1 MLMRMCILGFLQ
13 MTFLRKKS
21 LIRKRSVNTYKKSWK
36 KKYIP
41 VAVISLLILAAVLYG
56 IRNGGEDGRG
66 GNILVGASPDTSAFQ
81 MYYFDGETVVVRT
94 LYDSGTEKE
103 VIKKINGI
111 PLQAAEEDA
120 LSQMEP
126 PFYGFWISG
135 QDGFDIS
142 VAASG
147 GVWLKNDGAVY
158 YGDTDLS
165 VLWEQMEG
173 KDEDIWNVLNF
184 PNAGRLSAYHTIF
197 LLKADEQT
205 TESPECLTMT
215 VEDIGTSEITVR
227 IANNS
232 GEEFSYGEY
241 FSLQKQIDGQWY
253 TIPVKADNVGFQDIA
268 HILPDGESVSETY
281 NLDIYGTLEPGT
293 YRLVVETLSAEF
305 LVGHGRMVGIEG
317 E

>member
-1 MLMRMCILGFLQ
+1 MKTEKVFWR
-13 MTFLRKKS
+13 
-21 LIRKRSVNTYKKSWK
+21 
-36 KKYIP
+36 KKYIT
-41 VAVISLLILAAVLYG
+41 VLILSLLILAAVLYG
-56 IRNGGEDGRG
+56 IRNGRRNEKG
-66 GNILVGASPDTSAFQ
+66 GNILAGASLDTSAFQ
-81 MYYFDGETVVVRT
+81 MYYFDGETVAVRT
-94 LYDSGTEKE
+94 LYDSGAEKE

-126 PFYGFWISG
+126 PFYGFWVSS

-165 VLWEQMEG
+165 GLWEQMEG
-173 KDEDIWNVLNF
+173 KDEDTWNALNF

-205 TESPECLTMT
+205 AEVPEGLTLT

-227 IANNS
+227 ITNNS

-241 FSLQKQIDGQWY
+241 FSIQKQIDGQWY
-253 TIPVKADNVGFQDIA
+253 TVPVRADNVGFQDIA
-268 HILPDGESVSETY
+268 HILPNGESASETY
-281 NLDIYGTLEPGT
+281 NLNIYGTLEPGT

-305 LVGHGRMVGIEG
+305 LVGHGRMAGIEG

>member
-1 MLMRMCILGFLQ
+1 MVKTEKVLWR
-13 MTFLRKKS
+13 
-21 LIRKRSVNTYKKSWK
+21 
-36 KKYIP
+36 KKYIT
-41 VAVISLLILAAVLYG
+41 VLILSLLILAAVLYG
-56 IRNGGEDGRG
+56 IRNGRRNDKG
-66 GNILVGASPDTSAFQ
+66 GNILAGASPDTSAFQ
-81 MYYFDGETVVVRT
+81 MYYFDGETVAVRT
-94 LYDSGTEKE
+94 LYDSGAEKE

-126 PFYGFWISG
+126 PFYGFWVSG

-165 VLWEQMEG
+165 GLWEQMEG
-173 KDEDIWNVLNF
+173 KDEDTWNALNF

-205 TESPECLTMT
+205 AEVPEGLTLT

-227 IANNS
+227 ITNNS

-241 FSLQKQIDGQWY
+241 FSIQKQIDGQWY
-253 TIPVKADNVGFQDIA
+253 TVPVRADNVGFQDIA
-268 HILPDGESVSETY
+268 HILPNGESASETY
-281 NLDIYGTLEPGT
+281 NLNIYGTLEPGT

-305 LVGHGRMVGIEG
+305 LVGHGRMAGIEG

>member
-1 MLMRMCILGFLQ
+1 MKTEKVLWR
-13 MTFLRKKS
+13 
-21 LIRKRSVNTYKKSWK
+21 
-36 KKYIP
+36 KKYIT
-41 VAVISLLILAAVLYG
+41 VLILSLLILAAVLYG
-56 IRNGGEDGRG
+56 IRNGRRNDKG
-66 GNILVGASPDTSAFQ
+66 GNILAGASPDTSAFQ
-81 MYYFDGETVVVRT
+81 MYYFDGETVAVRT
-94 LYDSGTEKE
+94 LYDSGAEKE

-126 PFYGFWISG
+126 PFYGFWVSS

-165 VLWEQMEG
+165 GLWEQMEG
-173 KDEDIWNVLNF
+173 KDEDTWNVLNF
-184 PNAGRLSAYHTIF
+184 PNAGRLSAYHAIF

-205 TESPECLTMT
+205 AEVPKGLAMT
-215 VEDIGTSEITVR
+215 VEDMGTSEITVR

-232 GEEFSYGEY
+232 GKEFSYGEY
-241 FSLQKQIDGQWY
+241 FSIQKQIDGQWY

-305 LVGHGRMVGIEG
+305 LVGMRG
-317 E
+317 

>member
-1 MLMRMCILGFLQ
+1 MKTEKVLWR
-13 MTFLRKKS
+13 
-21 LIRKRSVNTYKKSWK
+21 
-36 KKYIP
+36 KKYIT
-41 VAVISLLILAAVLYG
+41 VLILSLLILAAVLYG
-56 IRNGGEDGRG
+56 IRNGRRNDKG
-66 GNILVGASPDTSAFQ
+66 GNILAGASPDTSAFQ
-81 MYYFDGETVVVRT
+81 MYYFDGETVAVRT
-94 LYDSGTEKE
+94 LYDSGAEKE

-126 PFYGFWISG
+126 PFYGFWVSS

-165 VLWEQMEG
+165 GLWEQMEG
-173 KDEDIWNVLNF
+173 KDEDTWNALNF

-205 TESPECLTMT
+205 AEVPEGLTLT

-227 IANNS
+227 ITNNS

-241 FSLQKQIDGQWY
+241 FSIQKQIDGQWY
-253 TIPVKADNVGFQDIA
+253 TVPVRADNVGFQDIA
-268 HILPDGESVSETY
+268 HILPNGESASETY
-281 NLDIYGTLEPGT
+281 NLNIYGTLEPGT

-305 LVGHGRMVGIEG
+305 LVRHGRMAGIEG

>member
-1 MLMRMCILGFLQ
+1 MKTEKVLWR
-13 MTFLRKKS
+13 
-21 LIRKRSVNTYKKSWK
+21 
-36 KKYIP
+36 KKYIT
-41 VAVISLLILAAVLYG
+41 VLILSLLILAAVLYG
-56 IRNGGEDGRG
+56 IRNGRRNDKG
-66 GNILVGASPDTSAFQ
+66 GNILAGASPDTSAFQ
-81 MYYFDGETVVVRT
+81 MYYFDGETVAVRT
-94 LYDSGTEKE
+94 LYNSGAEKE

-126 PFYGFWISG
+126 PFYGFWVSS

-142 VAASG
+142 VTASG

-165 VLWEQMEG
+165 GLWEQMEG
-173 KDEDIWNVLNF
+173 KDEDTWNALNF

-205 TESPECLTMT
+205 AEVPEGLTLT

-227 IANNS
+227 ITNNS
-232 GEEFSYGEY
+232 EEEFSYGEY
-241 FSLQKQIDGQWY
+241 FSIQKQIDGQWY
-253 TIPVKADNVGFQDIA
+253 TVPVRADNVGFQDIA
-268 HILPDGESVSETY
+268 HILPNGESASETY
-281 NLDIYGTLEPGT
+281 NLNIYGTLEPGT

-305 LVGHGRMVGIEG
+305 LVGHGRMAGIEG

>member
-1 MLMRMCILGFLQ
+1 VKTEKVLWR
-13 MTFLRKKS
+13 
-21 LIRKRSVNTYKKSWK
+21 
-36 KKYIP
+36 KKYIT
-41 VAVISLLILAAVLYG
+41 VLILSLLILAAVLYG
-56 IRNGGEDGRG
+56 IRNGRRNDKG
-66 GNILVGASPDTSAFQ
+66 GNILAGASPDTSAFQ
-81 MYYFDGETVVVRT
+81 MYYFDGETVAVRT
-94 LYDSGTEKE
+94 LYDSGAEKE

-126 PFYGFWISG
+126 PFYGFWVSS

-142 VAASG
+142 VTASG

-165 VLWEQMEG
+165 GLWEQMEG
-173 KDEDIWNVLNF
+173 KDEDTWNALNF

-205 TESPECLTMT
+205 AEVPEGLTLT

-227 IANNS
+227 ITNNS

-241 FSLQKQIDGQWY
+241 FSIQKQIDGQWY
-253 TIPVKADNVGFQDIA
+253 TVPVRADNVGFQDIA
-268 HILPDGESVSETY
+268 HILPNGESASETY
-281 NLDIYGTLEPGT
+281 NLNIYGTLEPGT

-305 LVGHGRMVGIEG
+305 LVGHGRMAGIEG

>member
-1 MLMRMCILGFLQ
+1 MVKTEKIL
-13 MTFLRKKS
+13 
-21 LIRKRSVNTYKKSWK
+21 WK
-36 KKYIP
+36 KKYIT
-41 VAVISLLILAAVLYG
+41 VLMLSLLILAAVLYG
-56 IRNGGEDGRG
+56 IRNDRRNDNG
-66 GNILVGASPDTSAFQ
+66 GNILAGASPDTSALQ

-103 VIKKINGI
+103 VIKKINVI
-111 PLQAAEEDA
+111 PLLAAEEDA

-135 QDGFDIS
+135 QDDFDIS

-173 KDEDIWNVLNF
+173 KDEDTWNVLNF

-205 TESPECLTMT
+205 AESPEGLTMT
-215 VEDIGTSEITVR
+215 VEDIGTSGITVR

-253 TIPVKADNVGFQDIA
+253 TIPVRADNVGFQDIA
-268 HILPDGESVSETY
+268 HILPDGESASETY
-281 NLDIYGTLEPGT
+281 NLDLYGTLEPGI
-293 YRLVVETLSAEF
+293 YRLVVETLFAEF
-305 LVGHGRMVGIEG
+305 LVGHGRMAGFDSN
-317 E
+317 

>member
-1 MLMRMCILGFLQ
+1 MKTEKVLWR
-13 MTFLRKKS
+13 
-21 LIRKRSVNTYKKSWK
+21 
-36 KKYIP
+36 KKYIT
-41 VAVISLLILAAVLYG
+41 VLILSLLILAAVLYG
-56 IRNGGEDGRG
+56 IRNGRRNDKG
-66 GNILVGASPDTSAFQ
+66 GNILAGASPDTSAFQ
-81 MYYFDGETVVVRT
+81 MYYFDGETVAVRT
-94 LYDSGTEKE
+94 LYDSGAEKE

-126 PFYGFWISG
+126 PFYGFWVSS

-142 VAASG
+142 VTASG

-165 VLWEQMEG
+165 GLWEQMEG
-173 KDEDIWNVLNF
+173 KDEDTWNALNF

-205 TESPECLTMT
+205 AEVPEGLTLT

-227 IANNS
+227 ITNNS

-241 FSLQKQIDGQWY
+241 FSIQKQIDGQWY
-253 TIPVKADNVGFQDIA
+253 TVPVRADNVGFQDIA
-268 HILPDGESVSETY
+268 HILPNGESASETY
-281 NLDIYGTLEPGT
+281 NLNIYGTLEPGT

-305 LVGHGRMVGIEG
+305 LVGHGRMAGIEG

>member
-1 MLMRMCILGFLQ
+1 MVKTEKVLWR
-13 MTFLRKKS
+13 
-21 LIRKRSVNTYKKSWK
+21 
-36 KKYIP
+36 KKYIT
-41 VAVISLLILAAVLYG
+41 VLILSLLILAAVLYG
-56 IRNGGEDGRG
+56 IRNGRRNDKG
-66 GNILVGASPDTSAFQ
+66 GNILAGASPDTSAFQ
-81 MYYFDGETVVVRT
+81 MYYFDGETVAVRT
-94 LYDSGTEKE
+94 LYDSGAEKE

-126 PFYGFWISG
+126 PFYGFWVSS

-142 VAASG
+142 VTASG

-165 VLWEQMEG
+165 GLWEQMEG
-173 KDEDIWNVLNF
+173 KDEDTWNALNF

-205 TESPECLTMT
+205 AEVPEGLTLT

-227 IANNS
+227 ITNNS
-232 GEEFSYGEY
+232 GEKFSYGEY
-241 FSLQKQIDGQWY
+241 FSIQKQIDGQWY
-253 TIPVKADNVGFQDIA
+253 TVPVRADNVGFQDIA
-268 HILPDGESVSETY
+268 HILPNGESASETY
-281 NLDIYGTLEPGT
+281 NLNIYGTLEPGT

-305 LVGHGRMVGIEG
+305 LVGHGRMAGIEG

>member
-1 MLMRMCILGFLQ
+1 MVKTEKIL
-13 MTFLRKKS
+13 
-21 LIRKRSVNTYKKSWK
+21 WK
-36 KKYIP
+36 KKYITVLIP
-41 VAVISLLILAAVLYG
+41 SLLILAAVLYG
-56 IRNGGEDGRG
+56 IRNGRRNDKG
-66 GNILVGASPDTSAFQ
+66 GNILAGASPDTSAFQ
-81 MYYFDGETVVVRT
+81 MYYFDGETVAVRT
-94 LYDSGTEKE
+94 LYDSGAEKE

-126 PFYGFWISG
+126 PFYGFWVSS

-165 VLWEQMEG
+165 ALWEQMEG
-173 KDEDIWNVLNF
+173 KDEDTWNVLNF
-184 PNAGRLSAYHTIF
+184 PNAGHLSAYHTFF
-197 LLKADEQT
+197 LLKADKQT
-205 TESPECLTMT
+205 AEGPEGLTMT
-215 VEDIGTSEITVR
+215 VEDMGTSEITVR

-241 FSLQKQIDGQWY
+241 FSIQKQIDGQWY
-253 TIPVKADNVGFQDIA
+253 TVPVRADNVGFQDIA
-268 HILPDGESVSETY
+268 HILPNGESASETY

-305 LVGHGRMVGIEG
+305 LVGHGRMAGIEG

>member
-1 MLMRMCILGFLQ
+1 MVKTEKIL
-13 MTFLRKKS
+13 
-21 LIRKRSVNTYKKSWK
+21 WK
-36 KKYIP
+36 KKYIT
-41 VAVISLLILAAVLYG
+41 VLILSLLILAAVLYG
-56 IRNGGEDGRG
+56 IRNGRRNDKG
-66 GNILVGASPDTSAFQ
+66 GNILAGASPDTSAFQ
-81 MYYFDGETVVVRT
+81 MYYFDGKKVMVRT
-94 LYDSGTEKE
+94 LYDSGTERE

-111 PLQAAEEDA
+111 PLQVAEEDA
-120 LSQMEP
+120 LSQMKP
-126 PFYGFWISG
+126 PFYGFWISS

-142 VAASG
+142 VSASG

-173 KDEDIWNVLNF
+173 KDEDTWNVLNF
-184 PNAGRLSAYHTIF
+184 PNAGRLSAYHSIF

-205 TESPECLTMT
+205 AEGPEGLTMT
-215 VEDIGTSEITVR
+215 VEDIGTSGITVR

-253 TIPVKADNVGFQDIA
+253 TIPVREDNVGFQDIA
-268 HILPDGESVSETY
+268 YILPDGESASETY
-281 NLDIYGTLEPGT
+281 NLNIYGTLEPGT

-305 LVGHGRMVGIEG
+305 LVGHGRMAGIEG

>member
-1 MLMRMCILGFLQ
+1 MVKTEKIL
-13 MTFLRKKS
+13 
-21 LIRKRSVNTYKKSWK
+21 WK
-36 KKYIP
+36 KKYIT
-41 VAVISLLILAAVLYG
+41 VLILSLLILAAVLYG
-56 IRNGGEDGRG
+56 IRNGRRNDKD
-66 GNILVGASPDTSAFQ
+66 GNILAGASTDTSAFQ

-94 LYDSGTEKE
+94 LYDSDTEKE

-173 KDEDIWNVLNF
+173 KDEDTWNVLSF

-205 TESPECLTMT
+205 AEVPEGLTLT

-227 IANNS
+227 ITNNS

-241 FSLQKQIDGQWY
+241 FSIQKQIDGQWY
-253 TIPVKADNVGFQDIA
+253 TVPVRADNVGFQDIA

-281 NLDIYGTLEPGT
+281 PLDLYGTLEPGI
-293 YRLVVETLSAEF
+293 YRLVVEMLSAEF

>member
-1 MLMRMCILGFLQ
+1 MKTEKVLWR
-13 MTFLRKKS
+13 
-21 LIRKRSVNTYKKSWK
+21 
-36 KKYIP
+36 KKYIT
-41 VAVISLLILAAVLYG
+41 VLILSLLILAAVLYG
-56 IRNGGEDGRG
+56 IRNGRRNDKG
-66 GNILVGASPDTSAFQ
+66 GNILAGASPDTSAFQ
-81 MYYFDGETVVVRT
+81 MYYFDGETVAVRT
-94 LYDSGTEKE
+94 LYDSGAEKE

-126 PFYGFWISG
+126 PFYGFWVSS

-142 VAASG
+142 VTASG

-173 KDEDIWNVLNF
+173 KDEDTWNALNF

-205 TESPECLTMT
+205 AEVPEGLTLT

-227 IANNS
+227 ITNNS

-241 FSLQKQIDGQWY
+241 FSIQKQIDGQWY
-253 TIPVKADNVGFQDIA
+253 TVPVRADNVGFQDIA
-268 HILPDGESVSETY
+268 HILPNGESASETY
-281 NLDIYGTLEPGT
+281 NLNIYGTLEPGT

-305 LVGHGRMVGIEG
+305 LVGHGRMAGIEG

>member
-1 MLMRMCILGFLQ
+1 MKTEKILW
-13 MTFLRKKS
+13 R
-21 LIRKRSVNTYKKSWK
+21 
-36 KKYIP
+36 KKYIT
-41 VAVISLLILAAVLYG
+41 VLILSLLILAAVLYG
-56 IRNGGEDGRG
+56 IRNGRRNDKG
-66 GNILVGASPDTSAFQ
+66 GNILAGASPDTSALQ

-94 LYDSGTEKE
+94 LYDSDTEKE

-173 KDEDIWNVLNF
+173 KDEDTWNVLSF

-205 TESPECLTMT
+205 AEVPEGLTLT

-227 IANNS
+227 ITNNS

-241 FSLQKQIDGQWY
+241 FSIQKQIDGQWY
-253 TIPVKADNVGFQDIA
+253 TVPVRADNVGFQDIA
-268 HILPDGESVSETY
+268 HILPNGESASETY

-293 YRLVVETLSAEF
+293 YRLVVETLSADF
-305 LVGHGRMVGIEG
+305 LVGHGRMAGIEG

>member
-1 MLMRMCILGFLQ
+1 MVKTEKIL
-13 MTFLRKKS
+13 
-21 LIRKRSVNTYKKSWK
+21 WK
-36 KKYIP
+36 KKYIT
-41 VAVISLLILAAVLYG
+41 VLILSLLILAAVLYG
-56 IRNGGEDGRG
+56 IRNGRRNDKG
-66 GNILVGASPDTSAFQ
+66 GNILAGASPDTSALQ

-94 LYDSGTEKE
+94 LYDSDTEKE

-165 VLWEQMEG
+165 GLWEQMEG
-173 KDEDIWNVLNF
+173 KDEDTWNALNF

-205 TESPECLTMT
+205 AEVPEGLTLT

-227 IANNS
+227 ITNNS

-241 FSLQKQIDGQWY
+241 FSIQKQIDGQWY
-253 TIPVKADNVGFQDIA
+253 TVPVRADNVGFQDIA
-268 HILPDGESVSETY
+268 HILPNGESASETY

-293 YRLVVETLSAEF
+293 YRLVVETLSADF
-305 LVGHGRMVGIEG
+305 LVGHGRMAGIEG

>member
-1 MLMRMCILGFLQ
+1 MKTEKVLWR
-13 MTFLRKKS
+13 
-21 LIRKRSVNTYKKSWK
+21 
-36 KKYIP
+36 KKYIT
-41 VAVISLLILAAVLYG
+41 VLILSLLILAAVLYG
-56 IRNGGEDGRG
+56 IRNGRRNDKG
-66 GNILVGASPDTSAFQ
+66 GNILAGASPDTSAFQ
-81 MYYFDGETVVVRT
+81 MYYFDGETVAVRT
-94 LYDSGTEKE
+94 LYDSGAEKE

-126 PFYGFWISG
+126 PFYGFWVSS

-142 VAASG
+142 VTASG

-165 VLWEQMEG
+165 GLWEQMEG
-173 KDEDIWNVLNF
+173 KDEDTWNALNF

-205 TESPECLTMT
+205 AEVPEGLTLT

-227 IANNS
+227 ITNNS

-241 FSLQKQIDGQWY
+241 FSIQKQIDGQWY
-253 TIPVKADNVGFQDIA
+253 TVPVRADNVGFQDIA
-268 HILPDGESVSETY
+268 HILPNGESASETY
-281 NLDIYGTLEPGT
+281 NLNIYGTLEPGT

-305 LVGHGRMVGIEG
+305 LVGHGRMSGIEG

>member
-1 MLMRMCILGFLQ
+1 MVKTEKIL
-13 MTFLRKKS
+13 
-21 LIRKRSVNTYKKSWK
+21 WK
-36 KKYIP
+36 KKYIT
-41 VAVISLLILAAVLYG
+41 VLILSLLILAAVLYG
-56 IRNGGEDGRG
+56 IRNGRRNEKG
-66 GNILVGASPDTSAFQ
+66 GNILAGASPDTSALQ
-81 MYYFDGETVVVRT
+81 MYYFDGEAVVVRT
-94 LYDSGTEKE
+94 LYDSGAEKE
-103 VIKKINGI
+103 VIKKINSI

-126 PFYGFWISG
+126 PFYGFWVSS

-142 VAASG
+142 VVASG

-165 VLWEQMEG
+165 GLWEQMEG
-173 KDEDIWNVLNF
+173 KDEDTWNALNF

-205 TESPECLTMT
+205 AEVPEGLTLT

-227 IANNS
+227 ITNNS

-241 FSLQKQIDGQWY
+241 FSIQKQIDGQWY
-253 TIPVKADNVGFQDIA
+253 TVPVRADNVGFQDIA
-268 HILPDGESVSETY
+268 HILPNGESASETY
-281 NLDIYGTLEPGT
+281 NLNIYGTLEPGT

-305 LVGHGRMVGIEG
+305 LVGHGRMSGIEG

>member
-1 MLMRMCILGFLQ
+1 MVKTEKIL
-13 MTFLRKKS
+13 
-21 LIRKRSVNTYKKSWK
+21 WK
-36 KKYIP
+36 KKYIT
-41 VAVISLLILAAVLYG
+41 VLMLSLLILAAVLYG
-56 IRNGGEDGRG
+56 IRNDRRNDNG
-66 GNILVGASPDTSAFQ
+66 GNILAGASPDTSALQ

-103 VIKKINGI
+103 VIKKINVI
-111 PLQAAEEDA
+111 PLLAAEEDA

-173 KDEDIWNVLNF
+173 KDEDTWNVLNF

-205 TESPECLTMT
+205 AESPEGLTMT
-215 VEDIGTSEITVR
+215 VEDIGTSGITVR

-232 GEEFSYGEY
+232 REEFSYGEY

-253 TIPVKADNVGFQDIA
+253 TIPVRADNVGFQDIA
-268 HILPDGESVSETY
+268 HILPDGESASETY
-281 NLDIYGTLEPGT
+281 NLDLYGTLEPGI
-293 YRLVVETLSAEF
+293 YRLVVETLFAEF
-305 LVGHGRMVGIEG
+305 LVGHGRMAGFDSN
-317 E
+317 

>member
-1 MLMRMCILGFLQ
+1 MKTEKVLWR
-13 MTFLRKKS
+13 
-21 LIRKRSVNTYKKSWK
+21 
-36 KKYIP
+36 KKYIT
-41 VAVISLLILAAVLYG
+41 VLILSLLILAAVLYG
-56 IRNGGEDGRG
+56 IRNGRRNDKG
-66 GNILVGASPDTSAFQ
+66 GNILAGASPDTSAFQ
-81 MYYFDGETVVVRT
+81 MYYFDGETVAVRT
-94 LYDSGTEKE
+94 LYDSGAEKE

-126 PFYGFWISG
+126 PFYGFWVSS

-142 VAASG
+142 VTASG

-165 VLWEQMEG
+165 GLWEQMEG
-173 KDEDIWNVLNF
+173 KDEDTWNALNF

-205 TESPECLTMT
+205 AEVPEGLTLT

-227 IANNS
+227 ITNNS

-241 FSLQKQIDGQWY
+241 FSIQKQIDGQWY
-253 TIPVKADNVGFQDIA
+253 TVPVRADNVGFQDIA
-268 HILPDGESVSETY
+268 HILPNGESASETY
-281 NLDIYGTLEPGT
+281 NLNIYGTLEPGT

-305 LVGHGRMVGIEG
+305 LVGHGRMARIEG

>member
-1 MLMRMCILGFLQ
+1 MKTEKVLWR
-13 MTFLRKKS
+13 
-21 LIRKRSVNTYKKSWK
+21 
-36 KKYIP
+36 KKYIT
-41 VAVISLLILAAVLYG
+41 VLILSLLILAAVLYG
-56 IRNGGEDGRG
+56 IRNGRRNDKG
-66 GNILVGASPDTSAFQ
+66 GNILAGASPDTSAFQ
-81 MYYFDGETVVVRT
+81 MYYFDGETVAVRT
-94 LYDSGTEKE
+94 LYDSGAEKE

-165 VLWEQMEG
+165 GLWEQMEG
-173 KDEDIWNVLNF
+173 KDEDTRNALNF

-205 TESPECLTMT
+205 AEVPEGLTLT

-227 IANNS
+227 ITNNS

-241 FSLQKQIDGQWY
+241 FSIQKQRDGQWY
-253 TIPVKADNVGFQDIA
+253 TVPVRADNVGFQDIA
-268 HILPDGESVSETY
+268 HILPNGESASETY
-281 NLDIYGTLEPGT
+281 NLNIYGTLEPGT

-305 LVGHGRMVGIEG
+305 LVGHGRMAGIEG

>member
-1 MLMRMCILGFLQ
+1 MVKTEKIL
-13 MTFLRKKS
+13 
-21 LIRKRSVNTYKKSWK
+21 WK
-36 KKYIP
+36 KKYIT
-41 VAVISLLILAAVLYG
+41 VLMLSLLILAAVLYG
-56 IRNGGEDGRG
+56 IRNDRRNDNG
-66 GNILVGASPDTSAFQ
+66 GNILAGASPDTSALQ

-103 VIKKINGI
+103 VIKKINVI
-111 PLQAAEEDA
+111 PLLAAEEDA

-135 QDGFDIS
+135 QDDFDIS

-173 KDEDIWNVLNF
+173 KDEDTWNVLNF

-205 TESPECLTMT
+205 AESPEGLTMT
-215 VEDIGTSEITVR
+215 VEDIGTSGITVR

-253 TIPVKADNVGFQDIA
+253 TIPVLSLI
-268 HILPDGESVSETY
+268 HI
-281 NLDIYGTLEPGT
+281 
-293 YRLVVETLSAEF
+293 
-305 LVGHGRMVGIEG
+305 
-317 E
+317 

>member
-1 MLMRMCILGFLQ
+1 MKTEKVLWR
-13 MTFLRKKS
+13 
-21 LIRKRSVNTYKKSWK
+21 
-36 KKYIP
+36 KKYIT
-41 VAVISLLILAAVLYG
+41 VLILSLLILAAVLYG
-56 IRNGGEDGRG
+56 IRNGRRNDKG
-66 GNILVGASPDTSAFQ
+66 GNILAGASPDTSALQ

-94 LYDSGTEKE
+94 LYDSDTEKE

-173 KDEDIWNVLNF
+173 KDEDTWNVLSF

-205 TESPECLTMT
+205 AEVPEGLTLT

-227 IANNS
+227 ITNNS

-253 TIPVKADNVGFQDIA
+253 TVPVRADNVGFQDIA
-268 HILPDGESVSETY
+268 HILPNGESASETY

-293 YRLVVETLSAEF
+293 YRLVVETLSADF
-305 LVGHGRMVGIEG
+305 LVGHGRMAGIEG

>member
-1 MLMRMCILGFLQ
+1 MKTEKVLWR
-13 MTFLRKKS
+13 
-21 LIRKRSVNTYKKSWK
+21 
-36 KKYIP
+36 KKYIT
-41 VAVISLLILAAVLYG
+41 VLILSLLILAAVLYG
-56 IRNGGEDGRG
+56 IRNGRRNDKG
-66 GNILVGASPDTSAFQ
+66 GNILAGASPDTSAFQ
-81 MYYFDGETVVVRT
+81 MYYFDGETVAVRT
-94 LYDSGTEKE
+94 LYDSGAEKE

-126 PFYGFWISG
+126 PFYGFWVSS

-142 VAASG
+142 VTASG

-165 VLWEQMEG
+165 GLWEQMEG
-173 KDEDIWNVLNF
+173 KDEDTWNALNF

-205 TESPECLTMT
+205 AEVPEGLTLT

-227 IANNS
+227 ITNNS

-241 FSLQKQIDGQWY
+241 FSIQKQIDGQWY
-253 TIPVKADNVGFQDIA
+253 TVPVRADNVGFQDIA
-268 HILPDGESVSETY
+268 HILPNGESASETY
-281 NLDIYGTLEPGT
+281 NLNIYGTLEPGT

-305 LVGHGRMVGIEG
+305 LAGHGRMAGIEG

>member
-1 MLMRMCILGFLQ
+1 MKTEKVLWR
-13 MTFLRKKS
+13 
-21 LIRKRSVNTYKKSWK
+21 
-36 KKYIP
+36 KKYIT
-41 VAVISLLILAAVLYG
+41 VLILSLLILAAVLYG
-56 IRNGGEDGRG
+56 IRNGRRNDKG
-66 GNILVGASPDTSAFQ
+66 GNILAGASPDTSAFQ
-81 MYYFDGETVVVRT
+81 MYYFDGETVAVRT
-94 LYDSGTEKE
+94 LYDSGAEKE

-126 PFYGFWISG
+126 PFYGFWVSS

-147 GVWLKNDGAVY
+147 GVWLKNNGAVY

-173 KDEDIWNVLNF
+173 KDEDTWNVLNF

-205 TESPECLTMT
+205 AEVPEGLTLT
-215 VEDIGTSEITVR
+215 VEDIGTSGIMVR

-253 TIPVKADNVGFQDIA
+253 TIPVREDNVGFQDIA

-281 NLDIYGTLEPGT
+281 PLDLYGTLEPGI
-293 YRLVVETLSAEF
+293 YRLVVEMLSAEF

>member
-1 MLMRMCILGFLQ
+1 MKTEKVLWR
-13 MTFLRKKS
+13 
-21 LIRKRSVNTYKKSWK
+21 
-36 KKYIP
+36 KKYIT
-41 VAVISLLILAAVLYG
+41 VLILSLLILAAVLYG
-56 IRNGGEDGRG
+56 IRNGRRNDKG
-66 GNILVGASPDTSAFQ
+66 GNILAGASPDTSAFQ
-81 MYYFDGETVVVRT
+81 MYYFDGETVAVRT
-94 LYDSGTEKE
+94 LYDSGAEKE

-126 PFYGFWISG
+126 PFYGFWVSS

-142 VAASG
+142 VTASG
-147 GVWLKNDGAVY
+147 GVWLRNDGAVY

-165 VLWEQMEG
+165 GLWEQMEG
-173 KDEDIWNVLNF
+173 KDEDTWNALNF

-205 TESPECLTMT
+205 AEVPEGLTLT

-227 IANNS
+227 ITNNS

-241 FSLQKQIDGQWY
+241 FSIQKQIDGQWY
-253 TIPVKADNVGFQDIA
+253 TVPVRADNVGFQDIA
-268 HILPDGESVSETY
+268 HILPNGESASETY
-281 NLDIYGTLEPGT
+281 NLNIYGTLEPGT

-305 LVGHGRMVGIEG
+305 LVGHGRMAGIEG

>member
-1 MLMRMCILGFLQ
+1 MKTEKVLW
-13 MTFLRKKS
+13 
-21 LIRKRSVNTYKKSWK
+21 RKR
-36 KKYIP
+36 YIT
-41 VAVISLLILAAVLYG
+41 VLILSLLILAAVLYG
-56 IRNGGEDGRG
+56 IRNGRRNDKG
-66 GNILVGASPDTSAFQ
+66 GNILAGASPDTSAFQ
-81 MYYFDGETVVVRT
+81 MYYFDGETVAVRT
-94 LYDSGTEKE
+94 LYDSGAEKE
-103 VIKKINGI
+103 VIKKTNCI

-126 PFYGFWISG
+126 PFYGFWVSS

-142 VAASG
+142 VTASG

-165 VLWEQMEG
+165 GLWEQMEG
-173 KDEDIWNVLNF
+173 KDEDTWNALNF

-205 TESPECLTMT
+205 AEVPEGLTLT

-227 IANNS
+227 ITNNS

-241 FSLQKQIDGQWY
+241 FSIQKQIDGQWY
-253 TIPVKADNVGFQDIA
+253 TVPVRADNVGFQDIA
-268 HILPDGESVSETY
+268 HILPNGESASETY
-281 NLDIYGTLEPGT
+281 NLNIYGTLEPGT

-305 LVGHGRMVGIEG
+305 LVGHGRMAGIEG

>member
-1 MLMRMCILGFLQ
+1 MKTEKIL
-13 MTFLRKKS
+13 
-21 LIRKRSVNTYKKSWK
+21 WK
-36 KKYIP
+36 KKYIT
-41 VAVISLLILAAVLYG
+41 VLILSLLILAAVLYG
-56 IRNGGEDGRG
+56 IRNGRRNDKG
-66 GNILVGASPDTSAFQ
+66 GNILAGASPDTSALQ

-94 LYDSGTEKE
+94 LYDSDTEKE

-126 PFYGFWISG
+126 PFYGFWVSS

-173 KDEDIWNVLNF
+173 KDEDTWNVLSF

-205 TESPECLTMT
+205 AEVPEGLTLT

-227 IANNS
+227 ITNNS

-241 FSLQKQIDGQWY
+241 FSIQKQIDGQWY
-253 TIPVKADNVGFQDIA
+253 TVPVRADNVGFQDIA
-268 HILPDGESVSETY
+268 HILPNGESASETY
-281 NLDIYGTLEPGT
+281 NLNIYGTLEPGT
-293 YRLVVETLSAEF
+293 YRLVVETLSADF
-305 LVGHGRMVGIEG
+305 LVGHGRMAGIEG

>member
-1 MLMRMCILGFLQ
+1 MVKTEKVLWR
-13 MTFLRKKS
+13 
-21 LIRKRSVNTYKKSWK
+21 
-36 KKYIP
+36 KKYIT
-41 VAVISLLILAAVLYG
+41 VLILSLLILAAVLYG
-56 IRNGGEDGRG
+56 IRNGRRNDKG
-66 GNILVGASPDTSAFQ
+66 GNILAGASPDTSAFQ
-81 MYYFDGETVVVRT
+81 MYYFDGETVAVRT
-94 LYDSGTEKE
+94 LYDSGAEKE

-126 PFYGFWISG
+126 PFYGFWVSS

-142 VAASG
+142 VTASG

-165 VLWEQMEG
+165 GLWEQMEG
-173 KDEDIWNVLNF
+173 KDEDTWNALNF

-205 TESPECLTMT
+205 AEVPEGLTLT

-227 IANNS
+227 ITNNS

-241 FSLQKQIDGQWY
+241 FSIQKQIDGQWY
-253 TIPVKADNVGFQDIA
+253 TVPVRADNVGFQDIA
-268 HILPDGESVSETY
+268 HILPNGESASETY
-281 NLDIYGTLEPGT
+281 NLNIYGTLEPGT

-305 LVGHGRMVGIEG
+305 LVGHGRMAGIEG

>member
-1 MLMRMCILGFLQ
+1 MKTEKIL
-13 MTFLRKKS
+13 
-21 LIRKRSVNTYKKSWK
+21 WK
-36 KKYIP
+36 KKYIT
-41 VAVISLLILAAVLYG
+41 VLILSLLILAAVLYG
-56 IRNGGEDGRG
+56 IRNGRRNDKD
-66 GNILVGASPDTSAFQ
+66 GNILAGASTDTSAFQ

-94 LYDSGTEKE
+94 LYDSDTEKE

-173 KDEDIWNVLNF
+173 KDEDTWNVLSF

-205 TESPECLTMT
+205 AEVPEGLTLT

-227 IANNS
+227 ITNNS

-241 FSLQKQIDGQWY
+241 FSIQKQIDGQWY
-253 TIPVKADNVGFQDIA
+253 TVPVRADNVGFQDIA

-281 NLDIYGTLEPGT
+281 PLDLYGTLEPGI
-293 YRLVVETLSAEF
+293 YRLVVEMLSAEF